1 MKTTAEMIEVME
13 AFERGEEIQAR
24 EIFSESEDWL
34 AVINQPSYKWNL
46 ERYDYRIKPR
56 EPRVIWVNEYEKGIA
71 GAAHMTME
79 DAVKHAG
86 ERVVRTAVKYVE
98 AIE

>member
-1 MKTTAEMIEVME
+1 MKTTAEMIEVMQ

-56 EPRVIWVNEYEKGIA
+56 EPRVIWVNEYEHGE
-71 GAAHMTME
+71 H
-79 DAVKHAG
+79 AVHDSRESAE
-86 ERVVRTAVKYVE
+86 ERACNAQRVAVKYVE